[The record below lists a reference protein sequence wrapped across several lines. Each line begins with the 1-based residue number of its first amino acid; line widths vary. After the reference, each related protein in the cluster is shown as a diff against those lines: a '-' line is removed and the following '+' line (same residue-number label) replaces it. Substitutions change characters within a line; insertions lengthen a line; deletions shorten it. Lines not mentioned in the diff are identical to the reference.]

1 MEQVLESLKKQVVKN
16 LESITMKNDMSPAEL
31 KTATEAVCLLKEIQQ
46 VEYMDDYSKE
56 DEGYS
61 GYSRSHYPS
70 RSSYDDM
77 RRSYGGMSSYDY
89 DRGRSGHSVN
99 DRMIDSLERLLDGAK
114 TEYERETIMKTIE
127 GLRR

>member
-1 MEQVLESLKKQVVKN
+1 MEQVLENLKKQVMKN
-16 LESITMKNDMSPAEL
+16 LETMTMKSDMSPTEL
-31 KTATEAVCLLKEIQQ
+31 KTASEAVCLLKEIQQ

-56 DEGYS
+56 EGYS
-61 GYSRSHYPS
+61 GYTRPHYPM
-70 RSSYDDM
+70 RSYDDM
-77 RRSYGGMSSYDY
+77 HRSYGGMSAYDY

-99 DRMIDSLERLLDGAK
+99 DRMIDSLERLMDGAK